1 MAHDDSGA
9 NHVDIDP
16 VRTVDNEMI
25 LEAVFG
31 IFLTV
36 VGGGDK
42 SIDPAS
48 VILKGINGA
57 NKVIEKKKKKEL
69 DASLEE
75 ELNQMTKDYIY
86 KLGGQ

>member
-86 KLGGQ
+86 KLGG